1 VYGDF
6 IRKRPHAILDD
17 MNDVIVTG
25 GILQIWYI
33 KQSDVDRLKDLNGQ
47 IFVILKAS
55 KAWTELDYVPES
67 ASLTQQGMSA
77 SSSIP
82 YNYMIKVDIGG
93 MTEANMRL
101 VHSLLTEKYMVKC
114 SDTNG
119 NVWLMGNKRIAG
131 KWAQS
136 IGKVGENL
144 ISDNEILLSYTTR
157 DTKPLQKVE

>member
-1 VYGDF
+1 MYGDF

-101 VHSLLTEKYMVKC
+101 VHSLLTEKYIDRKSV
-114 SDTNG
+114 
-119 NVWLMGNKRIAG
+119 V
-131 KWAQS
+131 
-136 IGKVGENL
+136 
-144 ISDNEILLSYTTR
+144 
-157 DTKPLQKVE
+157 